1 MLGNG
6 SQSHTEKNIAEKYSS
21 PRFSCFKAQW
31 VKIYF
36 YGGFNTFNLHCAFY
50 ERVSQ
55 FSTMK
60 RIETSPEEAEV
71 NIDYPLCLNINW

>member
-1 MLGNG
+1 M
-6 SQSHTEKNIAEKYSS
+6 Y
-21 PRFSCFKAQW
+21 
-31 VKIYF
+31 Y
-36 YGGFNTFNLHCAFY
+36 AFY

-71 NIDYPLCLNINW
+71 NIYYPLISIDKKSNAQFEKNTEKFYDTFIDTFCKKKQRIK